1 MFKAR
6 DSVNKKITIGD
17 LMVMLMLGGLDARNV
32 DNKFM
37 GERRAIS
44 TIEPIKGDTVF
55 IADSVSRIDA

>member
-1 MFKAR
+1 
-6 DSVNKKITIGD
+6 
-17 LMVMLMLGGLDARNV
+17 MLTLGGLDARNA

-55 IADSVSRIDA
+55 IADFVSCIDA